1 MALSRLR
8 RSYPEFQARSAE
20 LVEVGPNV
28 PSNAVWAF
36 RLYLGGRELEFPHLC
51 DPSWSVHARYG
62 LRLAE
67 PDEAPAPVDPLHLR
81 ELARQRAVR
90 PVPTEARRLQANPMQ
105 QGLYVVDEIGRVRYA
120 YVTTPTGP
128 LPPPATLL
136 AVLDG
141 STG

>member
-1 MALSRLR
+1 MALSQLR

-28 PSNAVWAF
+28 PANALWAF
-36 RLYLGGRELEFPHLC
+36 RHYLGGRELEFPYLC

-62 LRLAE
+62 LRLVE
-67 PDEAPAPVDPLHLR
+67 PDQPLEPVDQLLLQ
-81 ELARQRAVR
+81 ELAHQRAVR
-90 PVPTEARRLQANPMQ
+90 PVPAEARRLKARPMQ
-105 QGLYVVDEIGRVRYA
+105 QGLYVVDEVGRVRYA

-128 LPPPATLL
+128 LPPTTTLL

-141 STG
+141 LTG